1 MGQLQLG
8 GQHVVS
14 KRKRSR
20 RSADLRSNYGQR
32 MFGDVLSMAS
42 TVAESRK
49 HKVSQRLSQLA
60 STTKDLSNE
69 IDDIPY
75 VGEFAEAAAHGIE
88 KLAAYVDNNDVPH
101 MLDDISS
108 FARRQPGAMVALG
121 VVAGL
126 IATQLLGNR
135 PFYSEGRSSRRGE
148 GKRGR

>member
-1 MGQLQLG
+1 
-8 GQHVVS
+8 VVS

-20 RSADLRSNYGQR
+20 RSAALRSNYGQR

-49 HKVSQRLSQLA
+49 HMVSQRLSKLA
-60 STTKDLSNE
+60 STAKDLSDE

-75 VGEFAEAAAHGIE
+75 ARDFAEAAAGSIG
-88 KLAAYVDNNDVPH
+88 KLAAYVDDTDVPD

-108 FARRQPGAMVALG
+108 FARRQPGATVVLG

-126 IATQLLGNR
+126 IATQLLRSR
-135 PFYSEGRSSRRGE
+135 PVSIALHSAGRSSRRGE